1 MIHTWAPPLSTEV
14 LKGETFSNLRI
25 ANFKPESVSLSPI
38 CTHAEQCWKEYLNQF
53 CCSHWGSSSSA
64 KSKKD
69 PGSLLPGG
77 NDYYSVL
84 CCPLLW
90 LGRCPKSG
98 ADLDIPVPSHPFFLG
113 GVEGQGNGEWHQ
125 FSLARDGSL
134 WIFCCCCCLE
144 VLPGII
150 KLGKQTLVEG

>member
-90 LGRCPKSG
+90 LVRCPKSG

-113 GVEGQGNGEWHQ
+113 GWRDREMENDINSPLLEMEVCGFFAVAVVLKYYQVLS
-125 FSLARDGSL
+125 SLVNRL
-134 WIFCCCCCLE
+134 L
-144 VLPGII
+144 
-150 KLGKQTLVEG
+150 